1 MEINLN
7 SSAFESGDSIPKQ
20 FTCDG
25 EDASPPL
32 SWSGVPEGTLS
43 LALILDDPDAPA
55 GIWVHWVLFNIPPS
69 LTSLPTGVQKDA
81 LVDRIGSQGNN
92 DSRRTGYSGPC
103 PPRGKPHRYYFKL
116 YALDTTLN
124 IGPGATKTQVE
135 GAMQGHIL
143 AQGQIM
149 GTYGR

>member
-43 LALILDDPDAPA
+43 LALILDDPDAPT

-69 LTSLPTGVQKDA
+69 LTSLPTRVQKDA
-81 LVDRIGSQGNN
+81 VVDGIGSQGNN